1 MGYGKNLKD
10 ALDAKNM
17 SVKELARRAGLYGL
31 IVRCVLLEFWELMW
45 I

>member
-17 SVKELARRAGLYGL
+17 SVKELDTIQLADLKRILK
-31 IVRCVLLEFWELMW
+31 VRGKNN
-45 I
+45 